1 MSAEDILASVMHT
14 VKANTSWHDSCDDAA
29 AHLVPTLQE
38 DLRVAF
44 PAYPDIT
51 VHCKPY
57 AGTGGMECFYVG
69 HYSGLA
75 TERGQQL
82 AEDLGLLIVRTGQH
96 SGTAPS
102 SYVWFPICRGRSG
115 WRVSVPH
122 ACDEASGCLGTFPVA
137 HGAHGPNSARTAT
150 RATRPSTPVPAHKG
164 TCCPANRKHDHTHVP

>member
-1 MSAEDILASVMHT
+1 MMHT
-14 VKANTSWHDSCDDAA
+14 VEANTSWHDSCEDAA
-29 AHLVPTLQE
+29 AHLVPALQQ

-44 PAYPDIT
+44 PACPDIT

-82 AEDLGLLIVRTGQH
+82 AEDLGLLIVRTGQL

-102 SYVWFPICRGRSG
+102 SHVWFPICRGRSG
-115 WRVSVPH
+115 WRVGDYVRCMH
-122 ACDEASGCLGTFPVA
+122 
-137 HGAHGPNSARTAT
+137 AT
-150 RATRPSTPVPAHKG
+150 RLCR
-164 TCCPANRKHDHTHVP
+164 